1 MDKPGRSIPDLLSDL
16 VSWGGRTERIV
27 RGRTLDDFLADEV
40 LQLAVSKCIETI
52 GEASR
57 NIERHHPG
65 FAERHPELEIVE
77 AYRMR
82 NRLAHGYAT
91 IDWRI
96 VWDTATVYVP
106 AMVARAREI
115 LAGLD
120 G

>member
-1 MDKPGRSIPDLLSDL
+1 MDKPGRSIEDLLADL
-16 VSWGGRTERIV
+16 VSWGDRIERIA
-27 RGRTLDDFLADEV
+27 RDKSLEDFLADEV
-40 LQLAVSKCIETI
+40 LQLALSKCVETI

-57 NIERHHPG
+57 NILRYHPG
-65 FAERHPELEIVE
+65 FAESHPELDIVE

-82 NRLAHGYAT
+82 NRLAHGYDT

-106 AMVARAREI
+106 ILVSRVREF
-115 LAGLD
+115 LPPCD